1 MRIMG
6 KSGGDMKSYVK
17 AAALVAV
24 GMLSMAVLRARAT
37 KELISDYIEK
47 SADHPSKDIIQ
58 PQVMTRYDLHSED
71 HTADVVAIESLWSNY
86 AFYNDSHNGPGM
98 ESLFT
103 DDAVVHIVWNNH
115 TKLVP
120 TFGINPYQTPDGV
133 NGGGCV
139 LPTHKDIAQYFG
151 FNRTAKL
158 GPGNHNG
165 LAISGNSHHEVTN
178 KMVKVADD
186 GKTAML
192 TATWFAMSVDN
203 QGVTKVSDGGTYRV
217 FFRKMPNG
225 WDIANMFIV
234 TDRPTATT
242 QCDMNGSLPRPPQNP
257 GN

>member
-1 MRIMG
+1 MN
-6 KSGGDMKSYVK
+6 SYVK

-115 TKLVP
+115 GKLVP

-158 GPGNHNG
+158 GPENQNG
-165 LAISGNSHHEVTN
+165 LAISGPSHHEVTN
-178 KMVKVADD
+178 KMVKVSDD

>member
-1 MRIMG
+1 
-6 KSGGDMKSYVK
+6 MKSYVK

-158 GPGNHNG
+158 GPENHNG

-225 WDIANMFIV
+225 WDIANMFII